1 MKNLLVGQSGGPTA
15 VINASLGGVISAA
28 SLHPQEIG
36 RIYGMRNGIEGFL
49 KGNIIDLTGMS
60 GKDVNRLEYT
70 PGAYLGSCRY
80 RLPAD
85 LQDPVY
91 SQLFE
96 KFQELDIGYVF
107 YIGGNDSMDTVSRLS
122 RHAAAIGSDI
132 RFIGIP
138 KTIDNDL
145 ILTDHTPGFGSAARF
160 VASTVR
166 EICLDA
172 AVYDIPAVTIVEIM
186 GRNAGWLTAA
196 SALARKFPVDNPS
209 LICFPELDFDQED
222 FVEKVQGCLARRPAV
237 VVCVSEGLK
246 DANGTL
252 LCEYE
257 TESHTDSFGHKKL
270 SGCGK
275 FLEELISHR
284 LGVKTRAVE
293 LNVTQRC
300 SGNLQS
306 ETDRLEAI
314 QAGTFG
320 VEQALLGKTS
330 VMVTFHRTAGAP
342 YTLTLGTEDVNLI
355 CNEEKCIPREW
366 ISTDGCDITEALAAY
381 IRPLI
386 QGNAVPPMKDGL
398 PDFLYLKD

>member
-196 SALARKFPVDNPS
+196 SALARKFPGDNPS

-222 FVEKVQGCLARRPAV
+222 FVKMVQGCLARRPAV
-237 VVCVSEGLK
+237 VVCVSEGQ
-246 DANGTL
+246 GTPTAP
-252 LCEYE
+252 C
-257 TESHTDSFGHKKL
+257 
-270 SGCGK
+270 
-275 FLEELISHR
+275 
-284 LGVKTRAVE
+284 V
-293 LNVTQRC
+293 
-300 SGNLQS
+300 
-306 ETDRLEAI
+306 
-314 QAGTFG
+314 
-320 VEQALLGKTS
+320 
-330 VMVTFHRTAGAP
+330 RT
-342 YTLTLGTEDVNLI
+342 
-355 CNEEKCIPREW
+355 
-366 ISTDGCDITEALAAY
+366 
-381 IRPLI
+381 
-386 QGNAVPPMKDGL
+386 
-398 PDFLYLKD
+398 

>member
-1 MKNLLVGQSGGPTA
+1 
-15 VINASLGGVISAA
+15 
-28 SLHPQEIG
+28 
-36 RIYGMRNGIEGFL
+36 MRNGIEGFL

-60 GKDVNRLEYT
+60 GKDVNQLEYT

-186 GRNAGWLTAA
+186 GRNAGWL
-196 SALARKFPVDNPS
+196 LS
-209 LICFPELDFDQED
+209 LI
-222 FVEKVQGCLARRPAV
+222 
-237 VVCVSEGLK
+237 
-246 DANGTL
+246 
-252 LCEYE
+252 
-257 TESHTDSFGHKKL
+257 H
-270 SGCGK
+270 
-275 FLEELISHR
+275 I
-284 LGVKTRAVE
+284 
-293 LNVTQRC
+293 
-300 SGNLQS
+300 
-306 ETDRLEAI
+306 
-314 QAGTFG
+314 
-320 VEQALLGKTS
+320 
-330 VMVTFHRTAGAP
+330 
-342 YTLTLGTEDVNLI
+342 
-355 CNEEKCIPREW
+355 
-366 ISTDGCDITEALAAY
+366 
-381 IRPLI
+381 
-386 QGNAVPPMKDGL
+386 
-398 PDFLYLKD
+398 